1 MDNAPYNPMD
11 RDLAR
16 ENQMLRG
23 LLDTVR
29 EDAAHN
35 YEVMK
40 RFQQRALALL
50 NAKDLRDLLYQITA
64 GMRRSF
70 TLNTSRLLL
79 VDPYS
84 VVRDLLRATSGHD
97 DGIPRDIELCL
108 NPADAH
114 SRFCDTREPWLGPWN
129 DVTHTPVF
137 GDRLGGSVALL
148 PLRQPDGVAGF
159 LCLQSN
165 DRQRFQAGYQT
176 DYLAN
181 LARICA
187 VCLENAVNRERLR
200 LAGLTDSLTGLY
212 NRRHLQHR
220 LAQEMTRAQRYGQT
234 LTCLFIDADHFKQI
248 NDRYGHPA
256 GDQVLVSLAQRLRRR
271 LRASDIA
278 TRYGGEEF
286 AVLLPQ
292 TDAASATQLAEQI
305 RQEVASEGIAV
316 DGEGTIEVT
325 VSIGVAAYDGSAK
338 PDEDPGGARLLAA
351 ADEAVYRAKS
361 AGRNR
366 VWVSGRDRP
375 AG

>member
-1 MDNAPYNPMD
+1 MDNPSYNRRD
-11 RDLAR
+11 RDLVK

-23 LLDTVR
+23 LLETVR
-29 EDAAHN
+29 DDAAHN
-35 YEVMK
+35 YAVMK

-70 TLNTSRLLL
+70 NLNTTRLLL
-79 VDPYS
+79 VDPYA
-84 VVRDLLRATSGHD
+84 VIGDLLRATSGHD
-97 DGIPRDIELCL
+97 DCVPGDIELCR

-114 SRFCDTREPWLGPWN
+114 ARFCDTSAPWLGPWN
-129 DVTHTPVF
+129 DITHAPVF
-137 GDRLGGSVALL
+137 GSQLCGSVALL

-200 LAGLTDSLTGLY
+200 LVGLTDSLTGLY

-220 LAQEMTRAQRYGQT
+220 LAQEVTRAKRYDQT
-234 LTCLFIDADHFKQI
+234 LACLFIDADHFKQI
-248 NDRYGHPA
+248 NDKYGHPA
-256 GDQVLVSLAQRLRRR
+256 GDQVLISLAQRLRRR
-271 LRASDIA
+271 LRTSDIA

-292 TDAASATQLAEQI
+292 TDLTSAGQLAEQI
-305 RQEVASEGIAV
+305 RQEVASEAIGLE
-316 DGEGTIEVT
+316 GESAIQVT
-325 VSIGVAAYDGSAK
+325 VSIGVASYDGSA
-338 PDEDPGGARLLAA
+338 DLAADPVGERLLAA
-351 ADEAVYRAKS
+351 ADQAVYRAKS

-366 VWVSGRDRP
+366 VWIADHGMPV
-375 AG
+375 A

>member
-1 MDNAPYNPMD
+1 MDNPSHNSRD

-16 ENQMLRG
+16 ENQMLQG
-23 LLDTVR
+23 LLQTVR
-29 EDAAHN
+29 DDAAHN

-70 TLNTSRLLL
+70 GLNTTRLLL
-79 VDPYS
+79 VDPYA
-84 VVRDLLRATSGHD
+84 VIGDLLQATSAQD
-97 DGIPRDIELCL
+97 DCVPRDIELCQ

-114 SRFCDTREPWLGPWN
+114 SRFCDTRQPWLGPWN
-129 DVTHTPVF
+129 DVTHAPVF
-137 GDRLGGSVALL
+137 GANLCGSVALL

-181 LARICA
+181 LARISA

-200 LAGLTDSLTGLY
+200 LVGLTDSLTGLY

-220 LAQEMTRAQRYGQT
+220 LAQEMTRAQRYDQT
-234 LTCLFIDADHFKQI
+234 LACLFIDADHFKQI

-256 GDQVLVSLAQRLRRR
+256 GDQVLISLAQRLRRR
-271 LRASDIA
+271 LRTSDIA

-292 TDAASATQLAEQI
+292 TDAESACHLAEQI
-305 RQEVASEGIAV
+305 RQEVASEAIRVEGDCAV
-316 DGEGTIEVT
+316 QVT
-325 VSIGVAAYDGSAK
+325 VSIGVAAFDGAAEA
-338 PDEDPGGARLLAA
+338 DADPAGERLLAA
-351 ADEAVYRAKS
+351 ADQAVYRAKF

-366 VWVSGRDRP
+366 VWVAGRDEP
-375 AG
+375 TA